1 MHMNDNKPFGTAQGE
16 PFDKLD
22 VAIDQAVRRMMA
34 VEPRAGMRG
43 RVLARIGEPQPWA
56 FPRLAY
62 AVAAAAMIV
71 LAVVMWKPAQP
82 VESPEAPLVVAS
94 NPPSQPVTVT
104 PPAPVPQTVPERAAP
119 APGPTERPRRERLP
133 DPPSMAQVF
142 GPARDRVAASSIET
156 VTTPTAIVAAPLQ
169 RIEMRISPLLFQ
181 PVRVPQP
188 R

>member
-1 MHMNDNKPFGTAQGE
+1 MNDNKRLGTAQGE

-22 VAIDQAVRRMMA
+22 VAIDRAVRRMMA

-62 AVAAAAMIV
+62 AVAAAAMII
-71 LAVVMWKPAQP
+71 LAVVMWKPARP
-82 VESPEAPLVVAS
+82 VESPDAPLVVAS
-94 NPPSQPVTVT
+94 NPPSEPVTT
-104 PPAPVPQTVPERAAP
+104 APAPVTQPVPERAAP
-119 APGPTERPRRERLP
+119 AAGPTERPRRERLP

-142 GPARDRVAASSIET
+142 GPARDRVAASSIDT

-181 PVRVPQP
+181 PVRLPQP
-188 R
+188 PR